1 MLLPPVQ
8 AQERY
13 PTKPIEV
20 IVPWGPGGGA
30 DVPVSAEFG
39 YDILLPQVRAVLA
52 KAGTDPR
59 RLQLL
64 TNSIE
69 RFAASPEYQKFIE
82 QQLALPDSF
91 ISIRQ
96 AHPYLQSELE
106 ALRKL
111 VTVYGAK

>member
-1 MLLPPVQ
+1 MFFASQRLAAPF
-8 AQERY
+8 
-13 PTKPIEV
+13 
-20 IVPWGPGGGA
+20 A

-52 KAGTDPR
+52 KAGTDSR
-59 RLQLL
+59 RLQVLS
-64 TNSIE
+64 NSIE
-69 RFAASPEYQKFIE
+69 RFAASPEYHKFIE